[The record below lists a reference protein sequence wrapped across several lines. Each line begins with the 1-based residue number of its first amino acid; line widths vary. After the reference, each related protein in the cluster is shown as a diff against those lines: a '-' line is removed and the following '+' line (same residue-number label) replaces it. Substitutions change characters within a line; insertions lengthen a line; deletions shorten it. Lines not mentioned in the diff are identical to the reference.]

1 LEAARDG
8 ARGGAA
14 PAALLGEEVK
24 LKAAPALR
32 LVGAECYPLAMSAN
46 GRMTPRF
53 LAFVKELASRLSRKR
68 DCGVADEHK
77 WLLQR
82 ISVAVHGGNGR
93 MLAAFGDVM
102 DHQ

>member
-1 LEAARDG
+1 M
-8 ARGGAA
+8 
-14 PAALLGEEVK
+14 
-24 LKAAPALR
+24 
-32 LVGAECYPLAMSAN
+32 GAECYPLAMSAN